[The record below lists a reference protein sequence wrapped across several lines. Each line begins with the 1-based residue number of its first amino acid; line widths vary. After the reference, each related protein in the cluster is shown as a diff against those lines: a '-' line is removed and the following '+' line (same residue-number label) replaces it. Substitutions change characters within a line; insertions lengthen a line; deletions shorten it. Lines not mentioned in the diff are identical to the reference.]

1 MGLATVNSDS
11 PYLDGSKVK
20 TGLNVGFVAG
30 TQMVH
35 GTPLY
40 VEGGLYYT
48 EKGGKSGSGS
58 DKFTYNMNY
67 LEVPLVLKYKFY
79 PASDFTIEPF
89 MGGYVSCG
97 VGGKIKD
104 FNNRAAYSS
113 FGDKYADN
121 FRRFDAG
128 IKLGCGVGFDI
139 SLTLISLSLIMS
151 KIPVAVAILS
161 PLTPHLSF
169 SMHPLTPPSF
179 PQCKVTSKIPNHQKS
194 GFQKV

>member
-139 SLTLISLSLIMS
+139 FYLGASYDIGLANVG
-151 KIPVAVAILS
+151 KD
-161 PLTPHLSF
+161 SF
-169 SMHPLTPPSF
+169 QDTHTGCFNLDF
-179 PQCKVTSKIPNHQKS
+179 GIN
-194 GFQKV
+194 F